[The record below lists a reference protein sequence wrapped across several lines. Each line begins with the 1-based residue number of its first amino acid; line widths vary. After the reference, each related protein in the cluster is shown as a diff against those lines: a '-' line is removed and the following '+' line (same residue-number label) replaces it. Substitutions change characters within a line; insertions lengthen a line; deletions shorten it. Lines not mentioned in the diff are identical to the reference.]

1 MGWLET
7 WFDLRC
13 PGCHSQLD
21 APGLCQRC
29 RRVSPGVEPDRVWL
43 ASYANFG
50 GVVRAFKY
58 QNQRELAEVL
68 ATPLALGITQS
79 GFSAN
84 GITHVPTD
92 PRRRFWRGYDQS
104 ALLAR
109 AIAKLTTIPYQPV
122 LRRTRLAP
130 SQSSRPI
137 AKRHRLPDNLFGSR
151 FPVSGNWILVD
162 DVFTTGATF
171 QRAERALRQAG
182 AARILAVFI
191 CIS

>member
-1 MGWLET
+1 MGWFET

-13 PGCHSQLD
+13 PGCNSELD
-21 APGLCQRC
+21 APGLCRHC
-29 RRVSPGVEPDRVWL
+29 RQVMARVEPGRVWL
-43 ASYANFG
+43 SSYAEFG

-68 ATPLALGITQS
+68 AAPLALGIAQS
-79 GFSAN
+79 GFSAT

-109 AIAKLTTIPYQPV
+109 AIAKLVILPYQPV

-130 SQSSRPI
+130 SQSSRPL

-151 FPVSGNWILVD
+151 FHVSGNWILVD

-171 QRAERALRQAG
+171 QAAERALHQAG
-182 AARILAVFI
+182 AVQILAVFI
-191 CIS
+191 CVS